1 MFIENGY
8 DEKLLRNI
16 THQFHQKRQ
25 NKNKIPSECNNP
37 PVVSLPWVPG
47 LSPKLRK
54 IFRKAGYRAV
64 FKSNPNLRSLL
75 TSKNKTKLP
84 SNSQPGT
91 YIIKCNCS
99 KVYIGETKILVSTR
113 MHQHQKSINENKPN
127 QSALAYHKTFC
138 KENIIWEK
146 TRTLKV
152 ENKKFERKIREA
164 LEIQNNMCSARNGG
178 INLDEGQYVKTM
190 FWTPFLKFKNQ
201 KKPFNR

>member
-16 THQFHQKRQ
+16 TNQFHQKRQ
-25 NKNKIPSECNNP
+25 NKNKIPSECNNL

-54 IFRKAGYRAV
+54 IFRKAGYRAA
-64 FKSNPNLRSLL
+64 FKSNPNLRSLP

-84 SNSQPGT
+84 TNRRPGT

-99 KVYIGETKILVSTR
+99 KVYIGKTKLQVSMR
-113 MHQHQKSINENKPN
+113 MHQHQKSINESKPN
-127 QSALAYHKTFC
+127 QSALAFHKTFC
-138 KENIIWEK
+138 NENITWEK

-152 ENKKFERKIREA
+152 ENKRFERKIREA

-190 FWTPFLKFKNQ
+190 FWTPFLKSKNQ

>member
-1 MFIENGY
+1 MFVENGY
-8 DEKLLRNI
+8 DEKILRNI
-16 THQFHQKRQ
+16 THQFRQKRQ
-25 NKNKIPSECNNP
+25 NKNTISSEYNNL

-75 TSKNKTKLP
+75 ISKNKSKLP
-84 SNSQPGT
+84 SNSHPGT

-99 KVYIGETKILVSTR
+99 KVYIGETKMQVNTQ

-127 QSALAYHKTFC
+127 QTVLAYHKTFC

-201 KKPFNR
+201 KKPCNR